1 MTTLDL
7 KQTQISS
14 AIDLFSKGEISQA
27 LDVVQGLLKDYPNE
41 PVLFNIKGA
50 CYADLGQLDVAVTN
64 YKEAITIKPDYAK
77 AHFNL
82 AGSLHDLGQLETAV
96 QSYQKAIEIDA
107 SYAEAYNN
115 LGNVYQE
122 LKQVDSAVQ
131 NYKRALEI
139 KPDYVAAQYS
149 LGNTFMELG
158 QLEEAV
164 KSYKAA
170 LKLKPDFVEAIN
182 NLGITFFKLHQ
193 LDDAIKCYERAI
205 ALDPNF
211 ADAHNNIGIVLV
223 DLGQLDEA
231 VKSYKAA
238 LKLKPEFAEPYYNL
252 GAVFQDLEL
261 LDDSVVSYKAAIVLQ
276 PDYADAH
283 YNLGILYHNIGQ
295 LELAIKSLEIAI
307 NIKPENAEA
316 HKYLGNTFQ
325 ANGQVDEAIKCYE
338 KAISIKPDHADA
350 HRNLSNVK
358 KYAQEDEQF
367 ILMKELLTADSAD
380 QSNQIH
386 LCFAL
391 AKAYEDLEM
400 QDELFE
406 VLNKGNRLR
415 KEQLNYSLDL
425 DLNEHLNLRNLH
437 NITPYVTEKLI
448 LQKPSKIRPIF
459 VVGMPRSG
467 TSLVEQIISSHQE
480 VYGAGELNTLNK
492 LIFPMVNEF
501 SVKKTHVSEK
511 TILSI
516 RKDYLDFI
524 SSLNTP
530 ESIITD
536 KMPTNF
542 RYISFILKAFPEAK
556 IINLKRDSR
565 AICWSI
571 YQRYFPGNG
580 LGFAFNM
587 KDLAGYYNSYNE
599 LMSFW
604 HKEFPNKIYD
614 ICYEELTTN
623 QKKETKKLLDYCD
636 LEWDDNCLNFHT
648 NKRTVRT
655 TSSLQ
660 VRKKMYQGSS
670 QAWKKHEAYLQP
682 LIKTLNSY

>member
-7 KQTQISS
+7 KQIQISS
-14 AIDLFSKGEISQA
+14 AIDLFSKGEINQA
-27 LDVVQGLLKDYPNE
+27 LDAVQDLLKDYPNE

-131 NYKRALEI
+131 NYKKALEI

-193 LDDAIKCYERAI
+193 LDDAIRSYERAI
-205 ALDPNF
+205 SLDPDF
-211 ADAHNNIGIVLV
+211 ADAHNNIGIVFSE
-223 DLGQLDEA
+223 LGQLDEA
-231 VKSYKAA
+231 IM
-238 LKLKPEFAEPYYNL
+238 
-252 GAVFQDLEL
+252 
-261 LDDSVVSYKAAIVLQ
+261 SYKAAITLQ
-276 PDYADAH
+276 FDYAEAHYNLGLIFHDLKRLDEATQSYKTAIAFQSDYADAH
-283 YNLGILYHNIGQ
+283 YNLGILYHDIGQ
-295 LELAIKSLEIAI
+295 LKMAIDSIKMAIKI
-307 NIKPENAEA
+307 NPENADT

-325 ANGQVDEAIKCYE
+325 SNGQTDEAIKCYE
-338 KAISIKPDHADA
+338 KALSINPFHADA
-350 HRNLSNVK
+350 HRNLSTIKN
-358 KYAQEDEQF
+358 YIHDDDQ
-367 ILMKELLTADSAD
+367 INLMQDLLLNGNLS
-380 QSNQIH
+380 QSDLVHIN
-386 LCFAL
+386 FAL
-391 AKAYEDLEM
+391 AKANEDLGKK
-400 QDELFE
+400 DDLFKA
-406 VLNKGNRLR
+406 LNEGNRLR
-415 KEQLNYSLDL
+415 KEELNYSLNKDL
-425 DLNEHLNLRNLH
+425 DNHSYLKRLI
-437 NITPYVTEKLI
+437 NINPSNSKESVKF
-448 LQKPSKIRPIF
+448 KSSKIRPIF
-459 VVGMPRSG
+459 IVGMPRSG
-467 TSLVEQIISSHQE
+467 TSLVEQILSTHQE
-480 VYGAGELNTLNK
+480 IHGAGELSTLNN
-492 LIFPMVNEF
+492 LIVPIINDCILKDKKVTEDSYLSVRNEYL
-501 SVKKTHVSEK
+501 SYISRLNVSE
-511 TILSI
+511 T
-516 RKDYLDFI
+516 
-524 SSLNTP
+524 
-530 ESIITD
+530 IITD

-542 RYISFILKAFPEAK
+542 RYIGFILKAFPEAK
-556 IINLKRDSR
+556 IIHLNRDSR

-571 YQRYFPGNG
+571 YKSYFPGEG
-580 LGFAFNM
+580 LGWAFNM
-587 KDLAGYYNSYNE
+587 KDLAGYYNSYID
-599 LMSFW
+599 LMTFW
-604 HKEFPNKIYD
+604 HQLFPRKIYD
-614 ICYEELTTN
+614 ICYEDLTTN
-623 QKKETKKLLDYCD
+623 QEEETRKLLKYCE

-648 NKRTVRT
+648 NKRAVKT

-670 QAWKKHEAYLQP
+670 EVWKKYESYLQP
-682 LIKTLNSY
+682 LIKVLKN

>member
-14 AIDLFSKGEISQA
+14 AIDLFSKGEINQA
-27 LDVVQGLLKDYPNE
+27 LDAVQDLIKDYPNE
-41 PVLFNIKGA
+41 PVLFNIRGA
-50 CYADLGQLDVAVTN
+50 CYAELGQLDIAVKN
-64 YKEAITIKPDYAK
+64 YKEAILIKPDYAK

-82 AGSLHDLGQLETAV
+82 AGSLHDLGKLETTV
-96 QSYQKAIEIDA
+96 QSYQKTIEIEPN
-107 SYAEAYNN
+107 YAEAHNN
-115 LGNVYQE
+115 LGNVFQE
-122 LKQVDSAVQ
+122 LEQADASVQ
-131 NYKRALEI
+131 SYKRALEI

-149 LGNTFMELG
+149 LGNAFMELG
-158 QLEEAV
+158 QLDEAV
-164 KSYKAA
+164 KAYKAA
-170 LKLKPDFVEAIN
+170 LKLKPDFLEAIN
-182 NLGITFFKLHQ
+182 NLGITFFKLYQ
-193 LDDAIKCYERAI
+193 LDDAMLCYEKAL
-205 ALDPNF
+205 ALDPDF
-211 ADAHNNIGIVLV
+211 ADAHNNIGTVFTE
-223 DLGQLDEA
+223 LGQLDQA
-231 VKSYKAA
+231 VRSYKAA
-238 LKLKPEFAEPYYNL
+238 LKLKPEFAEPHYNL
-252 GAVFQDLEL
+252 GTALQDLEH
-261 LDDSVVSYKAAIVLQ
+261 LDDAVLSYKAAIVLQ
-276 PDYADAH
+276 PNYADAH
-283 YNLGILYHNIGQ
+283 YNLGILYHNTGH
-295 LELAIKSLEIAI
+295 LELAIKSLETAI
-307 NIKPENAEA
+307 IIKPENAEA

-325 ANGQVDEAIKCYE
+325 ANGQVDDAIKCYE
-338 KAISIKPDHADA
+338 KALSIKPDHADA

-358 KYAQEDEQF
+358 KYAQGDEQF
-367 ILMKELLTADSAD
+367 ILMKKLLAADSLD

-406 VLNKGNRLR
+406 VLHEGNRLR

-437 NITPYVTEKLI
+437 NLTPYFTEKLI

-480 VYGAGELNTLNK
+480 VYGGGELNTLNK

-511 TILSI
+511 TIQSI
-516 RKDYLDFI
+516 RKNYLDFI

-542 RYISFILKAFPEAK
+542 RYIGFILKAFPEAK

-587 KDLAGYYNSYNE
+587 KDLAGYYNSYND

-604 HKEFPNKIYD
+604 HQEFPNKIYD

-623 QKKETKKLLDYCD
+623 QKEETKKLLEYCD
-636 LEWDDNCLNFHT
+636 LEWDHNCLNFHT

>member
-7 KQTQISS
+7 KQIQISS
-14 AIDLFSKGEISQA
+14 AIDLFSKGEINQA
-27 LDVVQGLLKDYPNE
+27 LDAVQGLLKDYPNE

-193 LDDAIKCYERAI
+193 LDDAIRSYERAI
-205 ALDPNF
+205 ALDPDF
-211 ADAHNNIGIVLV
+211 ADAHNNIGIVFSE
-223 DLGQLDEA
+223 LGQLDEA
-231 VKSYKAA
+231 IM
-238 LKLKPEFAEPYYNL
+238 
-252 GAVFQDLEL
+252 
-261 LDDSVVSYKAAIVLQ
+261 SYKAAITLQ
-276 PDYADAH
+276 FDYAEAHYNLGLIFHDLKRLDEATQSYKTAIAFQSDYADAH
-283 YNLGILYHNIGQ
+283 YNLGILYHDVGQ
-295 LELAIKSLEIAI
+295 LKMAIDSIKMAIKI
-307 NIKPENAEA
+307 NPENADT

-325 ANGQVDEAIKCYE
+325 SNGQIDEAIKCYE
-338 KAISIKPDHADA
+338 KALSINPFHADA
-350 HRNLSNVK
+350 HRNLSTIKN
-358 KYAQEDEQF
+358 YIHDDDQ
-367 ILMKELLTADSAD
+367 INLMQDLLLNGNLS
-380 QSNQIH
+380 QSDLVHIN
-386 LCFAL
+386 FAL
-391 AKAYEDLEM
+391 AKANEDLGKK
-400 QDELFE
+400 DDLFKS
-406 VLNKGNRLR
+406 LNEGNRLR
-415 KEQLNYSLDL
+415 KEELNYSLNKDL
-425 DLNEHLNLRNLH
+425 DEHSNLKRLININLS
-437 NITPYVTEKLI
+437 NSKESVKL
-448 LQKPSKIRPIF
+448 KSSKIRPIF
-459 VVGMPRSG
+459 IVGMPRSG
-467 TSLVEQIISSHQE
+467 TSLVEQILSSHQKIH
-480 VYGAGELNTLNK
+480 GAGELSTLNN
-492 LIFPMVNEF
+492 LIVPIISDYILKDKKVTEDSYL
-501 SVKKTHVSEK
+501 SVRNDYLSYISRLNVSE
-511 TILSI
+511 T
-516 RKDYLDFI
+516 
-524 SSLNTP
+524 
-530 ESIITD
+530 IITD

-542 RYISFILKAFPEAK
+542 RYIGFILKAFPEAK
-556 IINLKRDSR
+556 IIHLNRDSR

-571 YQRYFPGNG
+571 YKSYFPGEG
-580 LGFAFNM
+580 LGWAFNM
-587 KDLAGYYNSYNE
+587 KDLAGYYNSYID
-599 LMSFW
+599 LMTFW
-604 HKEFPNKIYD
+604 HQLFPRKIYD
-614 ICYEELTTN
+614 ICYEDLTTN
-623 QKKETKKLLDYCD
+623 QEEETRKLLKYCE
-636 LEWDDNCLNFHT
+636 LEWDDNCLNFHN
-648 NKRTVRT
+648 NKRAVKT

-670 QAWKKHEAYLQP
+670 EVWKKYESYLQP
-682 LIKTLNSY
+682 LIKVLKN